1 MNKREMWQKASLIF
15 AKAKQLDK
23 TIGRAELAK
32 LLGCSDRT
40 ASQMLWAL
48 RNRDLIGTNTYEVE
62 CRDGD
67 VELAIGDL
75 HIPFQ
80 DDVAIDACL
89 RYADQHN
96 PTIISIMGD
105 MLDFYQ
111 VSTFSKN
118 PIRSKRL
125 FQEIEQGREFLTV
138 LRERYPQARI
148 IYYEGN
154 HEARLTK
161 YILDKAPQLTE
172 LLDGFL
178 PEKLG
183 LNALNIEYHTIPFRI
198 GKLWHLHG
206 HEKGAGSYNPEYIT
220 NVLMQYIYD
229 HFITFHYHR
238 SQEKLY
244 KRLGDRYW
252 KAASIGHL
260 AGEMDYS
267 IMNKWQ
273 QGFAIIRYQQDGE
286 FSIDSR
292 TIINGQVY

>member
-1 MNKREMWQKASLIF
+1 MNKREIWQKACLVF
-15 AKAKQLDK
+15 AKSTQLGQPISR
-23 TIGRAELAK
+23 TQLSK
-32 LLGCSDRT
+32 LLGISDRM
-40 ASQMLWAL
+40 AGNILWSL
-48 RNRDLIGTNTYEVE
+48 RNRELIGTNAHQIDTN
-62 CRDGD
+62 GD

-80 DDVAIDACL
+80 DDIAIDACL

-111 VSTFSKN
+111 ISTFSKN
-118 PIRSKRL
+118 PLRSKRL
-125 FQEIEQGREFLTV
+125 FQEIEQGKAFLTT
-138 LRERYPQARI
+138 LRERYPNARI

-161 YILDKAPQLTE
+161 YILDKAPQLAE
-172 LLDGFL
+172 LLTGFL
-178 PEKLG
+178 PDKLG
-183 LNALNIEYHTIPFRI
+183 LGALNIEYHSVPFRI
-198 GKLWHLHG
+198 GRLWHLHG

-260 AGEMDYS
+260 AGQMDYS

>member
-1 MNKREMWQKASLIF
+1 MNKREIWQKASLLF
-15 AKAKQLDK
+15 AKSKQLGQP
-23 TIGRAELAK
+23 IGRAQLSK
-32 LLGCSDRT
+32 LLGISDRM
-40 ASQMLWAL
+40 AGNILWSM
-48 RNRDLIGTNTYEVE
+48 RNRDLIGTDINRIEPNN
-62 CRDGD
+62 GD
-67 VELAIGDL
+67 VELAMGDL

-80 DDVAIDACL
+80 DDIAISACLDYADAC
-89 RYADQHN
+89 N
-96 PTIISIMGD
+96 PTIITLMGD
-105 MLDFYQ
+105 ILDFYQ
-111 VSTFSKN
+111 ISTFSKN
-118 PIRSKRL
+118 PLRSKRL
-125 FQEIEQGREFLTV
+125 FQEIEQGKEFLAR

-154 HEARLTK
+154 HEARINK
-161 YILDKAPQLTE
+161 YILDKAPQLAE

-178 PEKLG
+178 PDKLG
-183 LNALNIEYHTIPFRI
+183 LRELNMEYHSVPFQI

-252 KAASIGHL
+252 KAASIGYL
-260 AGEMDYS
+260 AGNMDYA